1 MKKLIIIASIVG
13 LTACGGA
20 NDGDAATDTTTTLPP
35 DTSETMNAGMD
46 TAGNINTNTGTYYS
60 DTTGQNKNDVRASGS
75 AYPDGRG
82 VTPNKKDSSE

>member
-1 MKKLIIIASIVG
+1 MKKLIIIGLVVG
-13 LTACGGA
+13 LNACGGA

-35 DTSETMNAGMD
+35 DTSEITNIGVD

-60 DTTGQNKNDVRASGS
+60 DTSGQNKTDVRSSGS

-82 VTPNKKDSSE
+82 VTPNKKDSSQ